1 MTWPFVKI
9 DRFEVYGR
17 DALAQANAEFVALR
31 PRLYP
36 ETRDAFAEF
45 TSRRYKEDIQES
57 HMIAYGNLDKL
68 NQNES
73 LFVPF
78 VSKRNEEGEFVP
90 DDDRPDYFAAWSVS
104 PPQFTY
110 ASINWNVASV
120 PDAAMTIN
128 ATKSHKETAFMII
141 RPYLNIK
148 NVSCEIRQQK
158 RIIFEEKNWLG
169 EYLRLSL
176 SS

>member
-9 DRFEVYGR
+9 DMFEVYGR
-17 DALAQANAEFVALR
+17 DALAQANAEFVAFR

-45 TSRRYKEDIQES
+45 TTQNYKETIQES
-57 HMIAYGNLDKL
+57 HLIAYGNLDKL

-78 VSKRNEEGEFVP
+78 VSKRNEEGLFVP
-90 DDDRPDYFAAWSVS
+90 DDDRPDYFASWLVS

-110 ASINWNVASV
+110 ASINWNLGSS
-120 PDAAMTIN
+120 PEPAMAIT
-128 ATKSHKETAFMII
+128 AMKSHKEVAFTII
-141 RPYLNIK
+141 KPYIIINS
-148 NVSCEIRQQK
+148 VS
-158 RIIFEEKNWLG
+158 
-169 EYLRLSL
+169 
-176 SS
+176 

>member
-9 DRFEVYGR
+9 DQFEVYGR
-17 DALAQANAEFVALR
+17 DALVQANAEFVGLR

-45 TSRRYKEDIQES
+45 ASQNYQETIQES

-73 LFVPF
+73 LYLPF
-78 VSKRNEEGEFVP
+78 VSQKNEEGLFVP
-90 DDDRPDYFAAWSVS
+90 DDDRPEYFAAWSLS

-110 ASINWNVASV
+110 ASINWNIATV
-120 PDAAMTIN
+120 PALGMAIN
-128 ATKSHKETAFMII
+128 ATKSHRETSFTII
-141 RPYLNIK
+141 RPYVNIN
-148 NVSCEIRQQK
+148 NVR
-158 RIIFEEKNWLG
+158 
-169 EYLRLSL
+169 
-176 SS
+176 